1 MDVIGIVGVAAGSVS
16 IPLAAVATST
26 AVVGIS
32 QGVSSQQRAG
42 AREEGADEDDPRLAK
57 FNLLVTSSDPSP
69 ARNLVMNKTV
79 VLREGKASFRGS
91 LRLYA

>member
-1 MDVIGIVGVAAGSVS
+1 MDIIGIVGVAAGSVS

-42 AREEGADEDDPRLAK
+42 AREEGADKEDPRLAK
-57 FNLLVTSSDPSP
+57 FNLLVTSDDPTP

-79 VLREGKASFRGS
+79 VLREGKVSSF
-91 LRLYA
+91 